1 MLRLIWR
8 ILVWLRGGTLNLL
21 LLAVFILIIWG
32 ITSPVGTVVW
42 WLEQGAE
49 TLGLKKNPS
58 LILPPNNDSNPDSKS
73 SQINCYIVFLTGV
86 GDFSANEL
94 TPGEEVFLNR
104 IVETHPNCVAVGD
117 VFPYSAENKGL
128 GGQRLLSPVWH
139 FANQTGGGV
148 GIASV
153 LIKIRNLWR
162 FAISADPRYGP
173 IYNQGIANA
182 IIERMN
188 GEQPISRQE
197 GQPLN
202 VILVGTSGG
211 VQVALGAAP
220 YLNQWLNTKVTI
232 VSVGGVFNGRMGFQ
246 AIARFYHL
254 RGRRDWVEDLGG
266 IVFPSRWLWNVSSQ
280 FNQARSQGHY
290 TARISG
296 PHTHDGPEG
305 YFGLEVAKPKDITY
319 VELTLQEVNQ
329 LPIWSLEKPAK

>member
-8 ILVWLRGGTLNLL
+8 ILVWLRGGTLKLL

-49 TLGLKKNPS
+49 TLGLKKNQS
-58 LILPPNNDSNPDSKS
+58 SILPPNNDSNPDAKS
-73 SQINCYIVFLTGV
+73 SPINCYIVFLTGV

-94 TPGEEVFLNR
+94 TPGEEVFLDR
-104 IVETHPNCVAVGD
+104 IVESHPNCVAVGD

-139 FANQTGGGV
+139 FANRNGGM

-162 FAISADPRYGP
+162 FAISADPRYGS

-188 GEQPISRQE
+188 SGQPISRKG
-197 GQPLN
+197 GQPLDI
-202 VILVGTSGG
+202 ILVGTSGG

-220 YLNQWLNTKVTI
+220 YLNQWLDTKITI
-232 VSVGGVFNGRMGFQ
+232 VSVGGVFNGRSGFQ
-246 AIARFYHL
+246 AARFYHL
-254 RGRRDWVEDLGG
+254 RGSRDWVEDLGG

-280 FNQARSQGHY
+280 FNQARLQGHY
-290 TARISG
+290 SARSSG
-296 PHTHDGPEG
+296 SHAHDGPEG
-305 YFGLEVAKPKDITY
+305 YFGLEVAKPEDMTY
-319 VELTLQEVNQ
+319 VELTLQEVNK

>member
-1 MLRLIWR
+1 MK
-8 ILVWLRGGTLNLL
+8 LL

-49 TLGLKKNPS
+49 TLGLKKNQS
-58 LILPPNNDSNPDSKS
+58 SILPPNNDSNPDAKS
-73 SQINCYIVFLTGV
+73 SPINCYIVFLTGV

-94 TPGEEVFLNR
+94 TPGEEVFLDR
-104 IVETHPNCVAVGD
+104 IVESHPNCVAVGD

-139 FANQTGGGV
+139 FANRNGGM

-162 FAISADPRYGP
+162 FAISADPRYGS

-188 GEQPISRQE
+188 SGQPISRKG
-197 GQPLN
+197 GQPLDI
-202 VILVGTSGG
+202 ILVGTSGG

-220 YLNQWLNTKVTI
+220 YLNQWLDTKITI
-232 VSVGGVFNGRMGFQ
+232 VSVGGVFNGRSGFQ
-246 AIARFYHL
+246 AARFYHL
-254 RGRRDWVEDLGG
+254 RGSRDWVEDLGG

-280 FNQARSQGHY
+280 FNQARLQGHY
-290 TARISG
+290 SARSSG
-296 PHTHDGPEG
+296 SHAHDGPEG
-305 YFGLEVAKPKDITY
+305 YFGLEVAKPEDMTY
-319 VELTLQEVNQ
+319 VELTLQEVNK

>member
-8 ILVWLRGGTLNLL
+8 ILVWLRGGTLKLL

-42 WLEQGAE
+42 WLGQGAE
-49 TLGLKKNPS
+49 TLGFKKNQS
-58 LILPPNNDSNPDSKS
+58 LILPPNNDSNPASKS

-94 TPGEEVFLNR
+94 TPGEEVFLDR
-104 IVETHPNCVAVGD
+104 IVESHPNCVAVGD

-139 FANQTGGGV
+139 FANRNGGM

-162 FAISADPRYGP
+162 FAISADPRYGS

-188 GEQPISRQE
+188 GGKPISRTE
-197 GQPLN
+197 SKPLDI
-202 VILVGTSGG
+202 ILVGTSGG

-220 YLNQWLNTKVTI
+220 YLNQWLHPKITI
-232 VSVGGVFNGRMGFQ
+232 VSVGGVFNGRSGFQ
-246 AIARFYHL
+246 AARFYHL
-254 RGRRDWVEDLGG
+254 RGSRDWVEDLGG

-280 FNQARSQGHY
+280 FNQARLQGRY
-290 TARISG
+290 SARSSG
-296 PHTHDGPEG
+296 SHAHDGPEG
-305 YFGLEVAKPKDITY
+305 YFGLEVAKPEDMTY
-319 VELTLQEVNQ
+319 VELTLQEVNK

>member
-8 ILVWLRGGTLNLL
+8 ILVWLRGGTLKLL

-49 TLGLKKNPS
+49 TLGLKKNQS
-58 LILPPNNDSNPDSKS
+58 SILPPNNDSNPDAKS
-73 SQINCYIVFLTGV
+73 SPINCYIVFLTGV

-94 TPGEEVFLNR
+94 TPGEEVFLDR
-104 IVETHPNCVAVGD
+104 IVESHPNCVAVGD

-139 FANQTGGGV
+139 FANRNGGM

-162 FAISADPRYGP
+162 FAISADPRYGS

-188 GEQPISRQE
+188 SGQPISRKE
-197 GQPLN
+197 SKPLDI
-202 VILVGTSGG
+202 ILVGTSGG

-220 YLNQWLNTKVTI
+220 YLNQWLDTKITI
-232 VSVGGVFNGRMGFQ
+232 VSVGGVFNGRSGFQ
-246 AIARFYHL
+246 AARFYHL
-254 RGRRDWVEDLGG
+254 RGSRDWVEDLGG

-280 FNQARSQGHY
+280 FNQARLQGHY
-290 TARISG
+290 SARSSG
-296 PHTHDGPEG
+296 SHAHDGPEG
-305 YFGLEVAKPKDITY
+305 YFGLEVAKPEDMTY
-319 VELTLQEVNQ
+319 VELTLQEVNK

>member
-8 ILVWLRGGTLNLL
+8 ILVWLRGGTLKLL

-42 WLEQGAE
+42 WLGQGAE
-49 TLGLKKNPS
+49 TLGFKKNQS
-58 LILPPNNDSNPDSKS
+58 SILPPNNDSNPASKS

-94 TPGEEVFLNR
+94 TPGEEVFLDR
-104 IVETHPNCVAVGD
+104 IVESHPNCVAVGD

-139 FANQTGGGV
+139 FANRNGGM

-162 FAISADPRYGP
+162 FAISADPRYGS

-188 GEQPISRQE
+188 SGQPISRKE
-197 GQPLN
+197 SKPLDI
-202 VILVGTSGG
+202 ILVGTSGG

-220 YLNQWLNTKVTI
+220 YLNQWLDTKITI
-232 VSVGGVFNGRMGFQ
+232 VSVGGVFNGRSGFQ
-246 AIARFYHL
+246 AARFYHL
-254 RGRRDWVEDLGG
+254 RGSRDWVEDLGG
-266 IVFPSRWLWNVSSQ
+266 
-280 FNQARSQGHY
+280 
-290 TARISG
+290 
-296 PHTHDGPEG
+296 
-305 YFGLEVAKPKDITY
+305 
-319 VELTLQEVNQ
+319 
-329 LPIWSLEKPAK
+329 

>member
-1 MLRLIWR
+1 MK
-8 ILVWLRGGTLNLL
+8 LL

-42 WLEQGAE
+42 WLGQGAE
-49 TLGLKKNPS
+49 TLGLKKNQS
-58 LILPPNNDSNPDSKS
+58 LILPPNNDSNPAFQS

-94 TPGEEVFLNR
+94 TPGEEVFLDR
-104 IVETHPNCVAVGD
+104 IVESHPNCVAVED

-139 FANQTGGGV
+139 FANRNGGM

-162 FAISADPRYGP
+162 FAISADPRYGS

-188 GEQPISRQE
+188 GEQPISRQKS
-197 GQPLN
+197 QPLDI
-202 VILVGTSGG
+202 ILVGTSGG

-220 YLNQWLNTKVTI
+220 YLNQWLDTKITI
-232 VSVGGVFNGRMGFQ
+232 VSVGGVFNGRSGFQ
-246 AIARFYHL
+246 AARFYHL
-254 RGRRDWVEDLGG
+254 RGSRDWVEDLGG

-280 FNQARSQGHY
+280 FNQARLQGHY
-290 TARISG
+290 SARSSG
-296 PHTHDGPEG
+296 PHAHDGPEG
-305 YFGLEVAKPKDITY
+305 YFGLDVAKPEDITY
-319 VELTLQEVNQ
+319 VELTLQEVNK
-329 LPIWSLEKPAK
+329 LPIWTLEKPAK

>member
-8 ILVWLRGGTLNLL
+8 ILVWLRGGTLKLL

-49 TLGLKKNPS
+49 TLGLKKNQS
-58 LILPPNNDSNPDSKS
+58 LILPPNNDSNPDAKS
-73 SQINCYIVFLTGV
+73 SPINCYIVFLTGV

-94 TPGEEVFLNR
+94 TPGEEVFLDR
-104 IVETHPNCVAVGD
+104 IVESHPNCVAVGD

-139 FANQTGGGV
+139 FANRNGGM

-162 FAISADPRYGP
+162 FAISADPRYGS

-188 GEQPISRQE
+188 GGKPISRTE
-197 GQPLN
+197 SKPLDI
-202 VILVGTSGG
+202 ILVGTSGG

-220 YLNQWLNTKVTI
+220 YLNQWLDTKITI
-232 VSVGGVFNGRMGFQ
+232 VSVGGVFNGRSGFQ
-246 AIARFYHL
+246 AARFYHL

-280 FNQARSQGHY
+280 FNQARLQGHY
-290 TARISG
+290 SARSSG
-296 PHTHDGPEG
+296 SHAHDGPEG
-305 YFGLEVAKPKDITY
+305 YFGLEVAKPEDMTY
-319 VELTLQEVNQ
+319 VELTLQEVNK